1 MTAKPLLDSLRGGD
15 RRSIGR
21 ANAVAAEA
29 AADPRKL
36 AVLVEGLMD
45 ADPVVRM
52 RAADALEKATAAV
65 PTRLDPHKQ
74 HLIALAA
81 EARQQELRW
90 HLAQML
96 PRLSLTLAERGRATA
111 ILRGYL
117 DDRSAIVKTCA
128 LQGLADLAATD
139 TALRA
144 ELTRLLR
151 HYAKAGTPAMRARC
165 RKLLARSYT

>member
-1 MTAKPLLDSLRGGD
+1 MRGSAVSILSRCMTAKPLLDSLRGGD

-52 RAADALEKATAAV
+52 RAADELEKATAAV

-74 HLIALAA
+74 RLIALAA
-81 EARQQELRW
+81 EARQHKLRW

-96 PRLSLTLAERGRATA
+96 PRLSLTLAERGARRRSCAA
-111 ILRGYL
+111 I
-117 DDRSAIVKTCA
+117 ST
-128 LQGLADLAATD
+128 T
-139 TALRA
+139 
-144 ELTRLLR
+144 E
-151 HYAKAGTPAMRARC
+151 
-165 RKLLARSYT
+165 ARS